1 MSGQKFRCCIMLNS
15 LINPRNGGATFK
27 FDMDYINILFGC
39 SFKREDH
46 KTRRK
51 IIKMFNAIYLD
62 FLTTV
67 NLAYIQTI
75 L

>member
-1 MSGQKFRCCIMLNS
+1 MV
-15 LINPRNGGATFK
+15 ATFK